1 MEILKIIILS
11 TTSIIILFILTKI
24 IGSREISQLSMFDY
38 INSITIGSIAAE
50 MATSLE
56 ENFMQPL
63 VAMITYTV
71 IIIIIEFICGK
82 SLKFRRLINGNALI
96 LLDNGKLYKKNFKKA
111 KLDITEFLTECR
123 NKNYFN
129 ISDIQ
134 TAILEPNGK
143 LSIIPKS
150 SKKIPVSEDI
160 NIYPKQ
166 EQITTNVIL
175 DGKIIYENL
184 KSTGNNETWLNN
196 TLKKQ
201 NISDISDIFLATCD
215 SDNNLSFYTNIDK
228 EITHDDFN

>member
-228 EITHDDFN
+228 EITHDAFI

>member
-1 MEILKIIILS
+1 MEIFKIIILS

-63 VAMITYTV
+63 VAMITYAV
-71 IIIIIEFICGK
+71 IIIIIEFISCRSLRLRRFINGK
-82 SLKFRRLINGNALI
+82 SLI
-96 LLDNGKLYKKNFKKA
+96 LLDNEKLYKENFKKA
-111 KLDITEFLTECR
+111 KIDVTEFLTECR

-143 LSIIPKS
+143 LSIIPKA
-150 SKKIPVSEDI
+150 SKKQVTSEDL
-160 NIYPKQ
+160 NLNPKQ
-166 EQITTNVIL
+166 ERIVTNVIL
-175 DGKIIYENL
+175 DGKIVYENL
-184 KSTGNNETWLNN
+184 KSTGNNETWLINN
-196 TLKKQ
+196 LKKQ
-201 NISDISDIFLATCD
+201 NITNIKNIFLATCD
-215 SDNNLSFYTNIDK
+215 SDNNLSVYTNIDK
-228 EITHDDFN
+228 KINHDAFV

>member
-166 EQITTNVIL
+166 EQITTNVIF

-228 EITHDDFN
+228 EITHDAFI

>member
-11 TTSIIILFILTKI
+11 LTSITVLFILTKI
-24 IGSREISQLSMFDY
+24 IGCREMSQLSMFDY

-50 MATSLE
+50 MSTSLE

-63 VAMITYTV
+63 VAMITYALV
-71 IIIIIEFICGK
+71 IILLEFLTNRF
-82 SLKFRRLINGNALI
+82 LKIRRFITGNSLI
-96 LLDNGKLYKKNFKKA
+96 LLDNGILYKENFKRA
-111 KLDITEFLTECR
+111 RLDVSEFLTECR

-150 SKKIPVSEDI
+150 LKRQVTPEDL
-160 NIYPKQ
+160 NLNPTQ
-166 EQITTNVIL
+166 EQIVTNIIT
-175 DGKIIYENL
+175 DGKIIEENL

-196 TLKKQ
+196 KLKEQ
-201 NISDISDIFLATCD
+201 NITNIKDVFLATCD
-215 SDNNLSFYTNIDK
+215 NNNALSVYTN
-228 EITHDDFN
+228 THKKIKHDAFV